1 MLDDKYKRE
10 DYENEIGTMTKIV
23 SNKNYDLSNF
33 SKKEI
38 EIINTIIKLLKD
50 KTVSEISKMSHKEEA
65 WKKTKRYENI
75 SFEYAMN
82 LKILKN
88 I

>member
-1 MLDDKYKRE
+1 MS
-10 DYENEIGTMTKIV
+10 V
-23 SNKNYDLSNF
+23 C
-33 SKKEI
+33 
-38 EIINTIIKLLKD
+38 NTILVGIFSWHLQLVQINSVYVGRLIFKIIKD